1 MDYKIVEKDQ
11 FTVIGVKRRIK
22 SEVPHFTEVWNE
34 FTENYDKVK
43 ASRIDD
49 GFYGINGAP
58 DENNLQDY
66 IAGIAV
72 DNSYQNSDS
81 VFTRHVQPASFYA
94 VFECK
99 VDSIGPTY
107 MRIFS
112 EWNDER
118 YKVNDKNI
126 SCFEYYPPN
135 TVSSDDK
142 VILYVPVINGQAV

>member
-22 SEVPHFTEVWNE
+22 SEVPYFTEVWNE
-34 FTENYDKVK
+34 FTENRNKDESGVV
-43 ASRIDD
+43 DD
-49 GFYGINGAP
+49 GFYGINEAP

-66 IAGIAV
+66 LAGIAV
-72 DNSYQNSDS
+72 ANDYEISDS
-81 VFTRHVQPASFYA
+81 TFTKHVQPSSLYA
-94 VFECK
+94 VFECR
-99 VDSIGPTY
+99 VDTIGLTY
-107 MRIFS
+107 TRIFS
-112 EWNDER
+112 KQNDKR

-142 VILYVPVINGQAV
+142 VFLYIPVIETI